1 MENDAKATNTDSTAN
16 CDYTVLPTVLSLEE
30 IKVKEY
36 GMLSHMNMTKVHR
49 SKYSGI
55 FECEGKPLHGKK
67 FFHESETEMKG
78 FMKYGKT
85 TSLFYLDEPN
95 SKSFKTIKGL
105 VAHYNKC

>member
-1 MENDAKATNTDSTAN
+1 MSKLN
-16 CDYTVLPTVLSLEE
+16 EE

-36 GMLSHMNMTKVHR
+36 GMLSHMSMEKVHI

-78 FMKYGKT
+78 FMEYGKT

-105 VAHYNKC
+105 VSHYNKC

>member
-1 MENDAKATNTDSTAN
+1 MSKIN
-16 CDYTVLPTVLSLEE
+16 EE

-36 GMLSHMNMTKVHR
+36 RMLSHMNMTKAHI

-78 FMKYGKT
+78 FMEYGKT

-95 SKSFKTIKGL
+95 SKSFKTIKEL
-105 VAHYNKC
+105 VSHYNKC

>member
-1 MENDAKATNTDSTAN
+1 MLKLN
-16 CDYTVLPTVLSLEE
+16 EE

-36 GMLSHMNMTKVHR
+36 GMLSHMSMEKVHI

-78 FMKYGKT
+78 FMEYGKT
-85 TSLFYLDEPN
+85 TSLFYLAEPN
-95 SKSFKTIKGL
+95 SKTFKTIKAL
-105 VAHYNKC
+105 VSFYNKC